1 MERPE
6 LEKQTIIEK
15 VNGVRCQRHLQG
27 IAWRSSSLFARARS
41 QRNFQL
47 SSSFDL
53 LECDVEAYTREF
65 ISYRLKHSFIFII
78 KPSKC
83 TGRFRASIESRKT
96 IKRTLG
102 TENAASLHNRLI
114 ISCVFVSSKRIA
126 ISFIIK
132 LQIIDSLVFMTSAVF
147 YLSFALKFCLCFSR
161 WKRSRGGRVVDDT
174 HFNRADF
181 CSSWESF
188 AMEEA
193 WQGWKS
199 CRFDR
204 ECQCAWKRRKLRR

>member
-6 LEKQTIIEK
+6 LEKQTII
-15 VNGVRCQRHLQG
+15 GVRCQRHLQG
-27 IAWRSSSLFARARS
+27 IAWRSSSLFVRARS

-53 LECDVEAYTREF
+53 LECDVGARAREF
-65 ISYRLKHSFIFII
+65 ISSKWKHSFIFII

-83 TGRFRASIESRKT
+83 TGRLQASIESRKT

-102 TENAASLHNRLI
+102 KENAAPLHNRLI
-114 ISCVFVSSKRIA
+114 ILCVFVSSKRIA
-126 ISFIIK
+126 ISLIIK

-147 YLSFALKFCLCFSR
+147 YLSFVCLCFSR
-161 WKRSRGGRVVDDT
+161 LKRLRRGRAVDDT
-174 HFNRADF
+174 HFKRVDF
-181 CSSWESF
+181 CSSLESF
-188 AMEEA
+188 AMEVA
-193 WQGWKS
+193 SQGWRS

-204 ECQCAWKRRKLRR
+204 ECQCAWKRRK